1 MKAAHCPEN
10 CCSQTFDWKLFSR
23 CHQLVRD
30 EVLCQSLFVCKVC
43 RASDN
48 SSLLTALHRKCQR
61 CVTLSVTR
69 TSSSNHQ
76 VTLLTHQ
83 PPKEFKVP
91 VCGRTLRRND
101 AAEFMFG
108 AFFFSPHSWLKWK
121 CFVFSDNTTWVFFFL
136 CRHNIFGADGEIWGR
151 LWFKRLKDQIFC
163 LDLTHVS
170 VSFTGGKRCLL
181 CTLTNSLKLRHL
193 VTCDDRQVET
203 NSGDFWGIK
212 QFVRTRFFSCWGS
225 RRAVT
230 LELSDIIFFPS
241 VPQQETVKP

>member
-108 AFFFSPHSWLKWK
+108 AVFFSPHSWLKWK
-121 CFVFSDNTTWVFFFL
+121 CFVFSDNTTWVFFSSADIIFL
-136 CRHNIFGADGEIWGR
+136 EPTGKFGADCDSKDSKTKYFVWIWLMFRSLSLVENVVCCARSQTVWSSVIWLHVMIAKLKQIRGIFEGLSN
-151 LWFKRLKDQIFC
+151 LWGLDSFHVGDQ
-163 LDLTHVS
+163 D
-170 VSFTGGKRCLL
+170 
-181 CTLTNSLKLRHL
+181 
-193 VTCDDRQVET
+193 
-203 NSGDFWGIK
+203 
-212 QFVRTRFFSCWGS
+212 
-225 RRAVT
+225 
-230 LELSDIIFFPS
+230 EL
-241 VPQQETVKP
+241 